1 LAAARGG
8 ASIFPA
14 VGDELSGAGGPTTL
28 SLVIP
33 AFNEEARLP
42 ALLETLQTSGSAAV
56 EEAGMELLE
65 VLIVDDGSTDR
76 SREMLR
82 TAAAQDALLKPVLD
96 YERNRGKGAAFACGV
111 RHAGGDYV
119 LLADVDLST
128 PLSEL
133 PKLTAAIERGADI
146 AIGSRAVPGAVV
158 ERGPVHRKVLGS
170 AFNGAVR
177 MLTGLRLRDT
187 QNGFKLFPTEA
198 AKRLVAEQGC
208 PGFAFDVEM
217 LMRANQD
224 GLRIDEVP
232 ILYMH
237 DVRSSVRVASA
248 SVEMLKDVAGL
259 AYRLRMR
266 RRAAGPAPARP
277 LAGISADETD

>member
-1 LAAARGG
+1 M
-8 ASIFPA
+8 
-14 VGDELSGAGGPTTL
+14 GDEPSGAGSPPTL

-42 ALLETLQTSGSAAV
+42 ALLETLRSSAPAAV

-65 VLIVDDGSTDR
+65 VLVVDDGSTDR

-82 TAAAQDALLKPVLD
+82 TAAVQDALLKPVLD
-96 YERNRGKGAAFACGV
+96 YERNRGKGAAFASGV
-111 RHAGGDYV
+111 KRAGGDYL

-133 PKLTAAIERGADI
+133 PKLTAAIGRGADI

-177 MLTGLRLRDT
+177 LLTGLRLRDT

-198 AKRLVAEQGC
+198 AKRLVAEQDC

-217 LMRANQD
+217 LMRADQD
-224 GLRIDEVP
+224 GLRIAEVP

-248 SVEMLKDVAGL
+248 SMEMLRDVAGL
-259 AYRLRMR
+259 AYRLRVR
-266 RRAAGPAPARP
+266 RRAGRAAPPRP
-277 LAGISADETD
+277 LAEVSADEAD